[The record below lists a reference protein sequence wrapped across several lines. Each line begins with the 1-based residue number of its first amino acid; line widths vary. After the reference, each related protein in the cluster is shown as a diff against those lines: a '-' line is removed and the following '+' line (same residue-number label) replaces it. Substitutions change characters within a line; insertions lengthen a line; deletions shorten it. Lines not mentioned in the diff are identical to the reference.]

1 MELRRRMEEDDLVG
15 EDAGWR
21 RGRRRRRILDGEEE
35 EEKKKRGWEIKWW
48 NSRLRNTSSILEL
61 EILDTRDASLL
72 NGFVS

>member
-48 NSRLRNTSSILEL
+48 NSRLRNSSSILEL

-72 NGFVS
+72 NGFVR